1 LQLLP
6 FLIVWTLLLGWQL
19 GRLIALYSLIVLII
33 VGFSYLILTFV
44 KNLEPFF
51 WETRIQFDAETLRI
65 IKNDESAD
73 WRMGELKNVVVKED
87 YWLVY
92 VSRTKYVYIAHDIF
106 HSDEDFK
113 AFKAY
118 LNV

>member
-1 LQLLP
+1 M
-6 FLIVWTLLLGWQL
+6 LLLAWEFS
-19 GRLIALYSLIVLII
+19 RLIVLYGLIVFLV
-33 VGFSYLILTFV
+33 VGFSYLILNFV

-51 WETRIQFDAETLRI
+51 SETHLEFDAETLQI
-65 IKNDESAD
+65 VKNGEKTS

-92 VSRTKYVYIAHDIF
+92 VTRTKYVYIPQDIF

-118 LNV
+118 INV